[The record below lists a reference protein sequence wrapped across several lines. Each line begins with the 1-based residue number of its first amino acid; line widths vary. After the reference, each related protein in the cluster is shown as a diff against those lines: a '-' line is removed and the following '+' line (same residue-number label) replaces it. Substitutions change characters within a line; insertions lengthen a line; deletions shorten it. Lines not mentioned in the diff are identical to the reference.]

1 MLQSWSQKSGHL
13 ASRKSGPLSSEK
25 LILLSWS
32 RRRALAFSKEVFRRL
47 GNLWIFFKARE
58 KSSNLRSTRQKS
70 QGKKRNGEGK
80 GEKGGGRERRKERGI
95 ARVEE
100 NGEKEFSAS
109 RKNVHCVHARE
120 QLLPPPPPLL
130 FPLPSLV
137 LSLFFPFR
145 EEKEERK
152 KRERERRGGQNS
164 EFSRTFRRERIAESV
179 ARVFRWKDFSAE
191 SYIID
196 RDSRIRK

>member
-58 KSSNLRSTRQKS
+58 KSSNLRSTRRKS

-109 RKNVHCVHARE
+109 RKNVHCVHARG
-120 QLLPPPPPLL
+120 QLLPPSRPSFSPCHPLSY
-130 FPLPSLV
+130 PY
-137 LSLFFPFR
+137 FFRF
-145 EEKEERK
+145 ERRRRNE
-152 KRERERRGGQNS
+152 KREREREKG
-164 EFSRTFRRERIAESV
+164 RTKFRIFADVSP
-179 ARVFRWKDFSAE
+179 WKDRGVGCSRFPMKGFFSGILHNRPRF
-191 SYIID
+191 SY
-196 RDSRIRK
+196 S